1 MKYLNDEITE
11 MKNDLEAFKGALYNL
26 ENLEDELKLIGI
38 ELGGHSV
45 KSPRIKSSEE
55 AQYQVGTHVY
65 RNDISELME
74 NEKKIIQRRD
84 YYLYRVKQVEKFL
97 QTLDDKQVKLIEC
110 RYWYKF
116 SIRNI
121 AKIFYMSRSSV
132 CRELDA
138 MFKNWDTA
146 REK

>member
-1 MKYLNDEITE
+1 MKYSNDEITV
-11 MKNDLEAFKGALYNL
+11 MKNDLEAFKGTLHRL

-55 AQYQVGTHVY
+55 AQYQAGTYVY

-74 NEKKIIQRRD
+74 TETKLIQKRD
-84 YYLYRVKQVEKFL
+84 YYLYRVKKVEKFL

-116 SIRNI
+116 SIRSI

-138 MFKNWDTA
+138 IFENWDTA
-146 REK
+146 HEK